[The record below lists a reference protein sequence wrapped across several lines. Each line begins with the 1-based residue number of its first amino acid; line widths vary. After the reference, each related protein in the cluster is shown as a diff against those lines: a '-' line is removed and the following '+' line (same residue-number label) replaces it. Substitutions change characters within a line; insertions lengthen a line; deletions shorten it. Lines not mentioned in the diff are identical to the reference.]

1 MKTFTCNEL
10 IQALSGEAAAEGE
23 ILLPDYCPTVMKV
36 VGVTATPFLRSQTV
50 RGDRLYADGN
60 VEFRIVY
67 ISDAAEGLQTVSHRL
82 PFSYSAQVGASEE
95 NVFATVSASV

>member
-50 RGDRLYADGN
+50 RGDRL
-60 VEFRIVY
+60 
-67 ISDAAEGLQTVSHRL
+67 
-82 PFSYSAQVGASEE
+82 
-95 NVFATVSASV
+95 